1 MKDAVDAVA
10 RNNELRWDVRLS
22 PNVPL
27 SIEIG
32 ASLTVDQFDF
42 TELTLNRLS
51 MDGGTGHTVV
61 RLPARAMS
69 ADVEGGVGVLDLH
82 IPDES
87 KITLG
92 LDAGAGA
99 TNIFAGDAALKA
111 NIDGGVGNCTITVP
125 DTAASARPRG

>member
-1 MKDAVDAVA
+1 
-10 RNNELRWDVRLS
+10 
-22 PNVPL
+22 
-27 SIEIG
+27 
-32 ASLTVDQFDF
+32 
-42 TELTLNRLS
+42 
-51 MDGGTGHTVV
+51 
-61 RLPARAMS
+61 
-69 ADVEGGVGVLDLH
+69 VGVLDLH

-125 DTAASARPRG
+125 DAAALRVQADSGLGNIMVPETAKPVEFESEFISESGLWETDSFELAAKKIDIRYEGGVGSLIVKNPTDDVPDDLRTSETDQ